1 MYFHSQEDEI
11 FRMDTCKSNECW
23 LVVPIPV
30 QGRKGNGY
38 IFHSDFITAE
48 EAQREAESI

>member
-1 MYFHSQEDEI
+1 
-11 FRMDTCKSNECW
+11 MDTCKSNECW